1 MSADTGTSS
10 AATIRAITAAA
21 RLAPRPAPSG
31 TPRDQATPALV
42 VAIATAEATS
52 HAFGSSSGSP
62 GLCRFAKAFA
72 CCACFIVMT
81 ATLASC
87 TPSSWPDPDSSR
99 RSAAGLEP
107 DDQLVV
113 EFGELDDHARELAG
127 DQVAVGRRARV
138 RVIGGLIGEVLD
150 EQQVVRLRRIPVHPE
165 RQGAV
170 FGPGPFPR
178 EVLHDRV
185 DLVLRSV
192 LELDGKHLH

>member
-42 VAIATAEATS
+42 VAIAFAPAPAIATAEATS

-127 DQVAVGRRARV
+127 DQVAVGPASSCARHRRPDRRSAR
-138 RVIGGLIGEVLD
+138 RTAGSPASPD
-150 EQQVVRLRRIPVHPE
+150 
-165 RQGAV
+165 
-170 FGPGPFPR
+170 PGTP
-178 EVLHDRV
+178 
-185 DLVLRSV
+185 
-192 LELDGKHLH
+192 G